1 MRSAVSY
8 LRSLDPG
15 LPRPVWLLQSGA
27 LANAFGNGLAFPFM
41 LIYLHNV
48 RGISLSVAGL
58 TVAANAAAALVV
70 GPVAGAAVDR
80 FGARTTLR
88 ASLVLLAIGFGCLPL
103 VREAW
108 HALLLSAIAGCGNG
122 GFWPSQSSLTT
133 ALTPRDR
140 VHAAFGMQRVTNNLG
155 IGIGAMVGGLI
166 ATSDD
171 PTTFTVIF
179 LLDAA
184 TFLVFLVVL
193 GRVPDPAHERGD
205 DELPGTYAEVLRHRI
220 FVAVLGLNALFV
232 TIGYGMIELLPVFAK
247 NEAAISE
254 RAIALAFFVN
264 TMTIVILQLVVVR
277 AAEGRRRMPAFA
289 LMGAVWAVSWLLV
302 LAMGAWL
309 EAAAAVVL
317 LCVAAGIFAIGE
329 CLHGAVQGALVAD
342 LSTPRLRGRYMALS
356 ATSWQVG
363 FVVGPAIGGIVLD
376 LYPPALWASAAA
388 VCLLASAA
396 ALALEPGLPR
406 EVRRTAT
413 RALGAE
419 AG

>member
-1 MRSAVSY
+1 VRPLAAY

-15 LPRPVWLLQSGA
+15 LPRPVWLLQSGG

-58 TVAANAAAALVV
+58 TVAANAAAGLVV
-70 GPVAGAAVDR
+70 GPVAGSAVDR

-108 HALLLSAIAGCGNG
+108 HAFLLSAIAGAGNG

-133 ALTPRDR
+133 ALTPRER
-140 VHAAFGMQRVTNNLG
+140 VHAAFGMQRVMNNLG

-166 ATSDD
+166 AQSDD

-184 TFLVFLVVL
+184 TFLVFLLVL
-193 GRVPDPAHERGD
+193 GRVPDPAHERGE

-220 FVAVLGLNALFV
+220 FVAVLALNALFV

-247 NEAAISE
+247 NEAGISE
-254 RAIALAFFVN
+254 SSIALAFFVN
-264 TMTIVILQLVVVR
+264 TMTIVVLQLVVVR
-277 AAEGRRRMPAFA
+277 AVEGRRRMPAFA
-289 LMGAVWAVSWLLV
+289 LMGAVWAVSWVLV
-302 LAMGAWL
+302 LVVGTSL
-309 EAAAAVVL
+309 ESVLAVLVL
-317 LCVAAGIFAIGE
+317 CLAAGIFGIGE

-342 LSTPRLRGRYMALS
+342 LSVPRLRGRYMALS

-363 FVVGPAIGGIVLD
+363 FVIGPAIGGVVLD
-376 LYPPALWASAAA
+376 LYPPALWAGAAAACLLSSAAS
-388 VCLLASAA
+388 LAI
-396 ALALEPGLPR
+396 EPGLPR
-406 EVRRTAT
+406 EARRTPART
-413 RALGAE
+413 LAPEPG
-419 AG
+419 